1 MSMHLSLLLHSNCS
15 IIINEHAG
23 CILV

>member
-15 IIINEHAG
+15 IIINKHAG